1 MFRKTKHC
9 RAGMGK
15 LYESVATDN
24 HGRIHGDPCPWS
36 VVRGLHSTVPMPVRG
51 PWSVDCL
58 LAIAK
63 AVRGLL
69 SVDHGQLLSMTVR
82 NVAQSMSPS

>member
-1 MFRKTKHC
+1 M
-9 RAGMGK
+9 
-15 LYESVATDN
+15 ATDN

-36 VVRGLHSTVPMPVRG
+36 VVRGPWIAFNGADAR
-51 PWSVDCL
+51 PWSVVRGYCL

-69 SVDHGQLLSMTVR
+69 SVDHGQLQYLMKFAFEISV
-82 NVAQSMSPS
+82 QLWSPL